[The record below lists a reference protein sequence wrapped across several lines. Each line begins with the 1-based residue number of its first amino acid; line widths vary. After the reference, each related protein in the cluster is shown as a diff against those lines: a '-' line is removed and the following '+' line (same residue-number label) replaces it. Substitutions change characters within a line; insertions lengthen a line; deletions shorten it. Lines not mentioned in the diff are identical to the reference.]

1 MKSSIAI
8 IICILSAASLYA
20 DSFMFP
26 TNAYKVTEQ
35 FGDTKFELCFDPRDD
50 QDSHMFE
57 LLIYKNDTLLSK
69 YRNVTFTD
77 IFASP
82 DNKYFLGVSNFGI
95 PGTAYVI
102 FDNEGRLI
110 KEVKHVYS
118 DLKYSSYSL
127 VLAREWYDKDNPDVE
142 FHSNQWRLR
151 SLQINSSS
159 GERIE
164 LLKRNKLNN

>member
-1 MKSSIAI
+1 MA
-8 IICILSAASLYA
+8 AASLYA
-20 DSFMFP
+20 DSIGFP
-26 TNAYKVTEQ
+26 KEASKITKQ
-35 FGDTKFELCFDPRDD
+35 FGDTKIELCFDPRED

-57 LLIYKNDTLLSK
+57 LLIYKNEILLSK

-77 IFASP
+77 IFASS

-110 KEVKHVYS
+110 KEVKHTYS

-127 VLAREWYDKDNPDVE
+127 ALAREWYDKDNPDVE
-142 FHSNQWRLR
+142 FHTNQWRLR
-151 SLQINSSS
+151 SVQINSSS
-159 GERIE
+159 GERIN
-164 LLKRNKLNN
+164 LLKRNK